1 MKRKVKG
8 ACPHDCPDT
17 CAFITTVEE
26 GKAVSI
32 QGDPSHPITQGFLC
46 IKLNHYL
53 EWVYNP
59 RRVLY
64 PHRRVGPKGSGQFE
78 RITWQEAL
86 ELISSRFREIKARY
100 GPEAIM
106 PYNYSGTLGVLNF
119 GSMDRRFFHRLGATR
134 LLYTICSSAGKEG
147 FIATVGAALGPDPE
161 DIPKTRL
168 IILWGTNTIT
178 SNPHYWPLIQ
188 KARRQGAKLIVIDPL
203 RTRTASLADVHIPIK
218 PGTDGALA
226 LGMMHV
232 IIRDNLYNA
241 DYVSRFT
248 CGFEALKER
257 VAFYT
262 PEKVAEITGV
272 PAADIEALA
281 RLYAG
286 TPYSLI
292 RLNYGLQ
299 RHTNGGMAVR
309 TIACLP
315 GLTGAWLYPGCGA
328 LLTTSGAF
336 QINQEKLQRPDL
348 LPNNPRTINMIHL
361 GKALTELDDP
371 PVKALFVY
379 NADPANTAPNREL
392 VIKGLM
398 REDLFVVVHDIF
410 FTDTARFADVVLP
423 ATSQLERLDLHTSY
437 GHYYISLN
445 QPAIEPLGE
454 SISNTELFRRL
465 ARAMGFEEECFS
477 DSDEELV
484 DQALEGSGIT
494 REQLEREGW
503 VRLNLP
509 RPFTPFAEGFPTP
522 SGKLEFYS
530 HRLEKMGLDPLPY
543 YEPLPASPY
552 PLIFITPSA
561 HHFLNSS
568 FGAVDSLRAKE
579 GRPELIIHPE
589 DAEKRDISDG
599 NLVRVW
605 NERGEC
611 YLWARVSYET
621 IPGVVVSPSVW
632 WGSFSPKG
640 TGVNSTTPDLEA
652 DLGRGA
658 TFYSNYVEVEKSSQ
672 E

>member
-1 MKRKVKG
+1 MKEVRG

-17 CAFITTVEE
+17 CAFITTVE
-26 GKAVSI
+26 GGRAVSI
-32 QGDPSHPITQGFLC
+32 RGDPSHPITQGFLC
-46 IKLNHYL
+46 VKLNHYL

-64 PHRRVGPKGSGQFE
+64 PYRRMGPKGSGQFE
-78 RITWQEAL
+78 RITWEEAL
-86 ELISSRFREIKARY
+86 GLISSRFQEIIARY

-106 PYNYSGTLGVLNF
+106 PYNYSGTLGILNF

-147 FIATVGAALGPDPE
+147 FIATTGAALGPDPE
-161 DIPKTRL
+161 DIPMARL
-168 IILWGTNTIT
+168 IILWGTNTLT

-188 KARRQGAKLIVIDPL
+188 KARRQGAKLIVIDPR
-203 RTRTASLADVHIPIK
+203 RTRTASLADVHIPVK
-218 PGTDGALA
+218 PGTDSALA
-226 LGMMHV
+226 LGLMHV
-232 IIRDNLYNA
+232 IIRENLYNA
-241 DYVSRFT
+241 DYVRQFT
-248 CGFEALKER
+248 FGFEALKER
-257 VAFYT
+257 VASYT
-262 PEKVAEITGV
+262 PEAVADITGV
-272 PAADIEALA
+272 PVSDIEALA

-286 TPYSLI
+286 VPRSLI

-336 QINQEKLQRPDL
+336 AINQEKLQRPDL
-348 LPNNPRTINMIHL
+348 LPHSSRIVNMIHL

-379 NADPANTAPNREL
+379 NSDPANSAPNREL

-398 REDLFVVVHDIF
+398 REDLFLVVHDIF
-410 FTDTARFADVVLP
+410 FTDTTRFADVVLP

-437 GHYYISLN
+437 GHYYLSLN

-454 SISNTELFRRL
+454 SVSNTELFRRL
-465 ARAMGFEEECFS
+465 ARAMGFEEECFR
-477 DSDEELV
+477 DSDEDLV
-484 DQALEGSGIT
+484 GQALEGIGIT
-494 REQLEREGW
+494 WESLKEAGW
-503 VRLNLP
+503 VRLNIP
-509 RPFTPFAEGFPTP
+509 RPFIPFAEGFPTP

-543 YEPLPASPY
+543 YEPLPPSSY
-552 PLIFITPSA
+552 PLIFLTPSA

-579 GRPELIIHPE
+579 GRPEIIIHPH
-589 DAEKRDISDG
+589 DAEERGISEGD
-599 NLVRVW
+599 LVRVW

-621 IPGVVVSPSVW
+621 IQGVVVSPSIW
-632 WGSFSPKG
+632 WESFSPRK

-658 TFYSNYVEVEKSSQ
+658 TFYTNYVEIEKAG
-672 E
+672 EE

>member
-1 MKRKVKG
+1 MTEIKG

-17 CAFITTVEE
+17 CAFITKTEG
-26 GKAVSI
+26 GKAISI

-46 IKLNHYL
+46 VKLNHYL

-64 PHRRVGPKGSGQFE
+64 PHRRIGPKGSGQFE
-78 RITWQEAL
+78 RISWEQAL
-86 ELISSRFREIKARY
+86 ELISSRLKEILTRY

-106 PYNYSGTLGVLNF
+106 PYSYSGTLGILNF

-134 LLYTICSSAGKEG
+134 ILYTICSSAGKEG
-147 FIATVGAALGPDPE
+147 FIATVGAAVGPDPE
-161 DIPKTRL
+161 DIPNAEL
-168 IILWGTNTIT
+168 IILWGTNTLT

-188 KARRQGAKLIVIDPL
+188 KARRRGAKLIVIDPR
-203 RTRTASLADVHIPIK
+203 RTRTASLADIHIPIK
-218 PGTDGALA
+218 PGTDSALA
-226 LGMMHV
+226 LGIMHV
-232 IIRDNLYNA
+232 IIRENLYNP
-241 DYVSRFT
+241 DYVNQFT
-248 CGFEALKER
+248 YGFEALRQR
-257 VAFYT
+257 VAYYP
-262 PEKVAEITGV
+262 PETVAEITGII
-272 PAADIEALA
+272 AENIEALA
-281 RLYAG
+281 RLYAS
-286 TPYSLI
+286 TPKSLI

-328 LLTTSGAF
+328 LLSTSGAF
-336 QINQEKLQRPDL
+336 PINWEKLQRPDL

-371 PVKALFVY
+371 PIKALFVY
-379 NADPANTAPNREL
+379 NSDPANSAPNREL

-398 REDLFVVVHDIF
+398 REDLFLVVHDIF
-410 FTDTARFADVVLP
+410 FTDTTRFADLVLP
-423 ATSQLERLDLHTSY
+423 AASQLEKLDLHSSY
-437 GHYYISLN
+437 GHYYLSLN
-445 QPAIEPLGE
+445 KPAIEPLGE
-454 SISNTELFRRL
+454 SVSNTELFRRL
-465 ARAMGFEEECFS
+465 AKAMGFEEDCFK

-494 REQLEREGW
+494 RERLEKEGW
-503 VRLNLP
+503 VRLNIP
-509 RPFTPFAEGFPTP
+509 KPFIPFAQGFPTP

-530 HRLEKMGLDPLPY
+530 HRLEKLGLDPLPDY
-543 YEPLPASPY
+543 KPLPPSSY
-552 PLIFITPSA
+552 PLIFLTPSA

-568 FGAVDSLRAKE
+568 FGAIDSLRAKE
-579 GRPELIIHPE
+579 GRPVLIIHPQ
-589 DAEKRDISDG
+589 DAEERGISDG
-599 NLVRVW
+599 DLVKVR

-611 YLWARVSYET
+611 YLWAQVSYET
-621 IPGVVVSPSVW
+621 IPGVVISPSIW

-640 TGVNSTTPDLEA
+640 TNINSTTPDLEA

-658 TFYSNYVEVEKSSQ
+658 TFYSNYVEVEKAES

>member
-1 MKRKVKG
+1 
-8 ACPHDCPDT
+8 
-17 CAFITTVEE
+17 VEE

-226 LGMMHV
+226 LGIMHV

>member
-1 MKRKVKG
+1 MEVKG

-17 CAFITTVEE
+17 CAFVVRVER
-26 GKAVSI
+26 GKAISI

-46 IKLNHYL
+46 VKLNHYL

-64 PHRRVGPKGSGQFE
+64 PYRRVGPKGSGQFE
-78 RITWQEAL
+78 RITWEEAL
-86 ELISSRFREIKARY
+86 ELIASRLREIIARY

-106 PYNYSGTLGVLNF
+106 PYSYSGTLGVLNF

-147 FIATVGAALGPDPE
+147 FIATTGAALGPDPE
-161 DIPKTRL
+161 DIPQAKL
-168 IILWGTNTIT
+168 IILWGTNTVT

-188 KARRQGAKLIVIDPL
+188 KARRRGAKLIVVDPV
-203 RTRTASLADVHIPIK
+203 RTRTASLADVHIRVK
-218 PGTDGALA
+218 PGTDSALA

-248 CGFEALKER
+248 HGFEALKER
-257 VAFYT
+257 VSRYT
-262 PEKVAEITGV
+262 PETVAEITGV
-272 PAADIEALA
+272 PAEDIEALA

-286 TPYSLI
+286 TPNSLI

-336 QINQEKLQRPDL
+336 PINQEKLQRPDL
-348 LPNNPRTINMIHL
+348 ISGNPRTVNMIHL
-361 GKALTELDDP
+361 GRALTELDDP
-371 PVKALFVY
+371 PIKALIVY
-379 NADPANTAPNREL
+379 NSDPANSAPNREL
-392 VIKGLM
+392 VLKGLM
-398 REDLFVVVHDIF
+398 REDLFLVVHDIF
-410 FTDTARFADVVLP
+410 FTDTTRFADVVLP

-437 GHYYISLN
+437 GHYYLSLN
-445 QPAIEPLGE
+445 RPAIEPLGE
-454 SISNTELFRRL
+454 SVSNTELFRRL
-465 ARAMGFEEECFS
+465 ARAMGFEEECFR

-494 REQLEREGW
+494 RERLEREGW
-503 VRLNLP
+503 VRLNIP
-509 RPFTPFAEGFPTP
+509 RPFLPFAEGFPTP
-522 SGKLEFYS
+522 SGRLEFYS
-530 HRLEKMGLDPLPY
+530 HRLEKMGLDPLPDY
-543 YEPLPASPY
+543 RPLPPSSY
-552 PLIFITPSA
+552 PLVFLTPSA

-579 GRPELIIHPE
+579 GHPHLIIHPQ
-589 DAEKRDISDG
+589 DAEERGIADG
-599 NLVRVW
+599 DLVRVW

-621 IPGVVVSPSVW
+621 ILGVVVSPSIW
-632 WGSFSPKG
+632 WGSFSPRG
-640 TGVNSTTPDLEA
+640 TGVNSTTPDMEA
-652 DLGRGA
+652 DLGHGA
-658 TFYSNYVEVEKSSQ
+658 TFYSNHVEVEKA
-672 E
+672 

>member
-1 MKRKVKG
+1 VKRKVKG

-226 LGMMHV
+226 LGIMHV

>member
-1 MKRKVKG
+1 MKG

-161 DIPKTRL
+161 DIPKARL

-226 LGMMHV
+226 LGIMHV

-241 DYVSRFT
+241 DYVSQFT

>member
-1 MKRKVKG
+1 MEVKG
-8 ACPHDCPDT
+8 VCPHDCPDT
-17 CAFITTVEE
+17 CAFITKVEG

-32 QGDPSHPITQGFLC
+32 RGDPTHPITQGFLC
-46 IKLNHYL
+46 VKLNHYL

-64 PHRRVGPKGSGQFE
+64 PYRRTGPKGSNQFE
-78 RITWQEAL
+78 RITWEEAL
-86 ELISSRFREIKARY
+86 ELIASRLREIITRY
-100 GPEAIM
+100 GPEAVM

-147 FIATVGAALGPDPE
+147 FIATTGAALGPDPE
-161 DIPKTRL
+161 DIPQAKL
-168 IILWGTNTIT
+168 IILWGTNTVT

-188 KARRQGAKLIVIDPL
+188 KARRSGAKLIVIDPV
-203 RTRTASLADVHIPIK
+203 RTRTASLADIHIPIK

-241 DYVSRFT
+241 DYVSQFT
-248 CGFEALKER
+248 YGFEALRER
-257 VAFYT
+257 VASYT
-262 PEKVAEITGV
+262 PETVAEITGI
-272 PAADIEALA
+272 PAEDIEALA
-281 RLYAG
+281 RLYAR
-286 TPYSLI
+286 TPNSLI

-299 RHTNGGMAVR
+299 RHTNGGMTIR
-309 TIACLP
+309 TITCLP

-336 QINQEKLQRPDL
+336 PINQEKLQRPDL
-348 LPNNPRTINMIHL
+348 LTGNPRTINMIHL

-371 PVKALFVY
+371 PIKALFVY
-379 NADPANTAPNREL
+379 NSDPANSAPNRKL
-392 VIKGLM
+392 VLEGLM
-398 REDLFVVVHDIF
+398 KEDLFLVVHDIF
-410 FTDTARFADVVLP
+410 FTDTTRFADLVLP

-437 GHYYISLN
+437 GHYYLSLN
-445 QPAIEPLGE
+445 RPAIEPLGE
-454 SISNTELFRRL
+454 SLSNTELFRRL
-465 ARAMGFEEECFS
+465 ARAMGFEEECFR
-477 DSDEELV
+477 DSDEDLV

-494 REQLEREGW
+494 RERLEEEGW

-509 RPFTPFAEGFPTP
+509 RPFIPFAKGFPTP

-530 HRLEKMGLDPLPY
+530 HRLEKMRLDPLPR
-543 YEPLPASPY
+543 YEPLPPSSY
-552 PLIFITPSA
+552 PLIFLTPSA

-579 GRPELIIHPE
+579 GRPHLIIHPR
-589 DAEKRDISDG
+589 DAEERGISDG
-599 NLVRVW
+599 DLVRVW

-611 YLWARVSYET
+611 YLWAKVSYET
-621 IPGVVVSPSVW
+621 IPGVVVSPSIW
-632 WGSFSPKG
+632 WGSFSPRD
-640 TGVNSTTPDLEA
+640 TGVNSTTPDWEA

-658 TFYSNYVEVEKSSQ
+658 TFYSNHVEVEKAS
-672 E
+672 

>member
-1 MKRKVKG
+1 M
-8 ACPHDCPDT
+8 
-17 CAFITTVEE
+17 E
-26 GKAVSI
+26 GGRAVSI
-32 QGDPSHPITQGFLC
+32 RGDPSHPITQGFLC
-46 IKLNHYL
+46 VKLNHYL

-78 RITWQEAL
+78 RITWEEAL
-86 ELISSRFREIKARY
+86 ELISSRFREIIARY

-106 PYNYSGTLGVLNF
+106 PYSYSGTLGVLNF

-147 FIATVGAALGPDPE
+147 FIATTGAALGPDPE
-161 DIPKTRL
+161 DIPMARL
-168 IILWGTNTIT
+168 IILWGTNTLT

-188 KARRQGAKLIVIDPL
+188 KARRQGAKLIVVDPR

-218 PGTDGALA
+218 PGTDSALA
-226 LGMMHV
+226 LGLMHV
-232 IIRDNLYNA
+232 IIRENLYNA
-241 DYVSRFT
+241 DYVRQFT
-248 CGFEALKER
+248 FGFEALKER
-257 VAFYT
+257 VASYT
-262 PEKVAEITGV
+262 PEVVADITGV
-272 PAADIEALA
+272 PTSDIEALA

-286 TPYSLI
+286 IPQSLI

-309 TIACLP
+309 TITCLP
-315 GLTGAWLYPGCGA
+315 GLTGAWVYPGCGA

-336 QINQEKLQRPDL
+336 SITHEKLQRPDL
-348 LPNNPRTINMIHL
+348 LPHSSRIVNMIHL

-371 PVKALFVY
+371 PTKALFVY
-379 NADPANTAPNREL
+379 NSDPANSAPNREL

-398 REDLFVVVHDIF
+398 REDLFLIVHDIF

-437 GHYYISLN
+437 GHYYLSLN
-445 QPAIEPLGE
+445 KPAIEPLGE
-454 SISNTELFRRL
+454 SVSNTELFRRL
-465 ARAMGFEEECFS
+465 ARAMGFEEECFR
-477 DSDEELV
+477 DSDEDLV
-484 DQALEGSGIT
+484 GQALEGIGIT
-494 REQLEREGW
+494 WESLEKAGW
-503 VRLNLP
+503 VRLNIP
-509 RPFTPFAEGFPTP
+509 KPFIPFAEGFPTS

-543 YEPLPASPY
+543 YEPLPPCPY
-552 PLIFITPSA
+552 PLIFLTPSA

-579 GRPELIIHPE
+579 GRPEIIIHPH
-589 DAEKRDISDG
+589 DAEERGISEGD
-599 NLVRVW
+599 LVRVW
-605 NERGEC
+605 NDRGEC

-621 IPGVVVSPSVW
+621 IQGVVVSPSIW

-658 TFYSNYVEVEKSSQ
+658 TFYTNYVEIEKTG
-672 E
+672 EE

>member
-1 MKRKVKG
+1 MKG

-226 LGMMHV
+226 LGIMHV

>member
-1 MKRKVKG
+1 MKG

>member
-1 MKRKVKG
+1 VKG

-226 LGMMHV
+226 LGIMHV

>member
-226 LGMMHV
+226 LGIMHV